1 MFFQNQYNCGMFNP
15 DEIIFAATSLCN
27 LHCPHCFVDRKP
39 CSLKTVDAITFLK
52 SERESQVS
60 SIEKIGFSGGE
71 PFLSMDFLCGVIK
84 YAVGESFLFDRIM
97 TNGDWWKSNEELR
110 MDLQKIYE
118 AGYDGK
124 IGLSYDAFHGQDEER
139 VATFIRTVWEIFG
152 DGSIEI
158 QSVAGAGDV
167 YEKLKSLASAL
178 NLGYEENIS
187 KSGRG
192 IALLSDGEHHLGA
205 SIQTESY
212 QSTDSRAFKSKKWFR
227 EDFCEGPGQ
236 VLFVHPTG
244 DIAPCCGFAN
254 ENPEL
259 FVGKITDSFDAVMES
274 ATKNRMVKI
283 CYGEG
288 LSRQIKILKK
298 QKKIPAGKTDDACT
312 FCDWVCRNCF

>member
-1 MFFQNQYNCGMFNP
+1 MFNP

-27 LHCPHCFVDRKP
+27 LHCPHCFVDRKN
-39 CSLKTVDAITFLK
+39 CSLKTEDAVSFLK
-52 SERESQVS
+52 SERESQIS

-71 PFLSMDFLCGVIK
+71 PFLTMDFLCGVIK

-97 TNGDWWKSNEELR
+97 TNGDWWKSAGELR
-110 MDLQKIYE
+110 TALQKIYD

-124 IGLSYDAFHGQDEER
+124 IGLSYDAFHAQSEER
-139 VATFIRTVWEIFG
+139 IAAFIQTAWEIFG
-152 DGSIEI
+152 DGSVEI
-158 QSVAGAGDV
+158 QSVVGGGAANLS
-167 YEKLKSLASAL
+167 EKLKSLAAAM
-178 NLGYEENIS
+178 NLSYEENIS

-192 IALLSDGEHHLGA
+192 IAFLSDGEHHLGVDM
-205 SIQTESY
+205 QTESY

-227 EDFCEGPGQ
+227 EDFCEGAGQ

-254 ENPEL
+254 ENAEL
-259 FVGKITDSFDAVMES
+259 FIGKITDSFDSVMENAS
-274 ATKNRMVKI
+274 KNRMIKI
-283 CYGEG
+283 CYEEG

-298 QKKIPAGKTDDACT
+298 QKKIPAGKTDDSCT